1 MTQGTQTGL
10 CDCDRLKGGVGR
22 EVEGRPWREGTWVY
36 LWLILVEVRQK
47 ATKFCKAI
55 ILQLKKKLLKSFTC
69 INAILGVLQH

>member
-10 CDCDRLKGGVGR
+10 CDRLKGGVGR
-22 EVEGRPWREGTWVY
+22 EVGGRPWREGTWVY

-55 ILQLKKKLLKSFTC
+55 ILQFKKKLLKSVTC